1 MSIELVT
8 PSNHLILYHSLL
20 LLPSIFPSIRVFS
33 NESALHI
40 RWPKYW
46 EFQLQHQSFQWTP
59 RTCLKETINKAK
71 IQPSEWETMFANEA
85 ADEGLTSKA
94 DKQLSSPNFRLSG
107 ERLTQVAHLWFSSLR
122 RPWSVSGLVWA
133 ALLTVGQAQL
143 APVMQTHR
151 RLFLRK
157 QTSCCPGEEPLAGLS
172 WQGGFQS
179 PAVNPRWKAPAE
191 EADVFYAQAT
201 RGRLHDDWVAHL
213 RNMLISQVTIDPVVK
228 GPPCTWSLMYVVVTK
243 PKNHL
248 GSFVHFAISASWNGS
263 CAQSLQTCLTLCD
276 PMSPTR
282 LLCPWNS
289 PGKKNGVGCH
299 ALL

>member
-1 MSIELVT
+1 MLTSKTIIMVVFSSVQSLSRVRLLATPWTAAHQASLSITNSQMLLNLMSIELVT
-8 PSNHLILYHSLL
+8 PSNHLILCHSLL

-157 QTSCCPGEEPLAGLS
+157 QTSCWPGEEPLAGLFVLTRGISVSRCESQVESPS
-172 WQGGFQS
+172 WRSWCVLCTSHKG
-179 PAVNPRWKAPAE
+179 PAAWWLGCPPAE
-191 EADVFYAQAT
+191 YAHFP
-201 RGRLHDDWVAHL
+201 GHD
-213 RNMLISQVTIDPVVK
+213 R
-228 GPPCTWSLMYVVVTK
+228 
-243 PKNHL
+243 
-248 GSFVHFAISASWNGS
+248 S
-263 CAQSLQTCLTLCD
+263 C
-276 PMSPTR
+276 
-282 LLCPWNS
+282 
-289 PGKKNGVGCH
+289 G
-299 ALL
+299 